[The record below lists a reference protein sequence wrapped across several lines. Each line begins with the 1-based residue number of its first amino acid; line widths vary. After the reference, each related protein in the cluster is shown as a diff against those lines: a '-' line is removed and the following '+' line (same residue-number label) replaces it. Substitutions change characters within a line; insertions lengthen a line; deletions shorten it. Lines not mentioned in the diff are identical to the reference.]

1 MNEEIFD
8 RSKLKFTTKKTIKLV
23 ENKNDVDKKKE
34 AISFLN
40 KQLRL
45 YNLDIKKL
53 YNNIPEYSVRNV
65 LLNIAYYV
73 AEDEELI
80 DIVTR
85 RREIPYIKL
94 AKRIGESKKFIEK
107 YKDYLMLYILL
118 IHNNKYKCIQNY
130 LAIVDGREESTDI
143 VVVEPEKDD
152 KITGLVLKKNSRYA
166 IVITHSGEIVRV
178 KHQSSSIGYEVT
190 GREKKGIMY
199 YSRQIVALVLILV
212 IAFYSVYYV
221 YNKPKTTILIS
232 GTSTFKLEVNRYSK
246 VIDIASKTTKGK
258 RVIAGMTYQYQ
269 DIEYVLNE
277 LTTEIINNKMVP
289 ENSEISIIVSGDR
302 LKNIDFRLM
311 EQTVK
316 DKNIENKTNVKIRI
330 NNSGLMK

>member
-1 MNEEIFD
+1 MSEEIFD
-8 RSKLKFTTKKTIKLV
+8 RNKFKFTTKKTIKLV
-23 ENKNDVDKKKE
+23 ENKNDINKKKDS
-34 AISFLN
+34 ISFLN
-40 KQLRL
+40 KELRL

-53 YNNIPEYSVRNV
+53 YNNIPDYAVRNV

-80 DIVTR
+80 DVVTR

-94 AKRIGESKKFIEK
+94 ANRTGESKKFIEK
-107 YKDYLMLYILL
+107 YKDYLLLYILL
-118 IHNNKYKCIQNY
+118 IHTNKYKGIQNY

-143 VVVEPEKDD
+143 AVVPEKDD

-166 IVITHSGEIVRV
+166 IVITHSGEIVRI

-199 YSRQIVALVLILV
+199 YSRQITALVLILF
-212 IAFYSVYYV
+212 IAFSSVYYV

-232 GTSTFKLEVNRYSK
+232 GTSTFKVEVNRYSK
-246 VIDIASKTTKGK
+246 VIDVVSKTTKGK
-258 RVIAGMTYQYQ
+258 RVVGSITYNNQ
-269 DIEYVLNE
+269 DVAYVLNE
-277 LTTEIINNKMVP
+277 LTTEMINNKMIP
-289 ENSEISIIVSGDR
+289 ENSEIGVIVSGDR
-302 LKNIDFRLM
+302 LKNTDFRLM

-316 DKNIENKTNVKIRI
+316 DKNIENKTNLKIRI
-330 NNSGLMK
+330 NNGGLMK